1 MTDMKTDKRTVV
13 LVVEDTASVRNALAV
28 ILENRGYQV
37 ITAVDGEQALSRV
50 PLADV
55 VLLDLRLPKV
65 DGEEFLRRIREV
77 GNYVP
82 VIVMSAYMKRIEGLE
97 RLKEYRIVDFIEKPF
112 KLDTITD
119 KIQAGAKTAED
130 MRAIEAQTGRLRAFI
145 QRQQSPLRPLGTA

>member
-1 MTDMKTDKRTVV
+1 MNESGAGKRTVV
-13 LVVEDTASVRNALAV
+13 LVVEDTASVRNALSV
-28 ILENRGYQV
+28 ILENRGYEV

-65 DGEEFLRRIREV
+65 DGEEFLKRIRAV

-82 VIVMSAYMKRIEGLE
+82 VIVMSAYMGRKEGLE
-97 RLKEYRIVDFIEKPF
+97 RLRDYQIVDFVEKPF
-112 KLDTITD
+112 TLDFVTD

-130 MRAIEAQTGRLRAFI
+130 MKAIEAQTGRLRAFI
-145 QRQQSPLRPLGTA
+145 QRQQQPLRPLGTA